1 MHTLCLS
8 CSALGS
14 VARWHYSTRSAGVCA
29 VFTLLHLQLTR
40 TCEESRLLPL
50 GFVPIGDTDVI
61 STLICSHWVYLC
73 CPLSA
78 NMYHWCVCVCV
89 RWRERESE
97 REREREREGGKK
109 EKDKSVC
116 RDWATAVVMFTSLA
130 HLSNITLHCAG
141 LSS

>member
-97 REREREREGGKK
+97 REREREREREARKK
-109 EKDKSVC
+109 KTRVC
-116 RDWATAVVMFTSLA
+116 AETGPQLLLCSPPSPISL
-130 HLSNITLHCAG
+130 I
-141 LSS
+141 